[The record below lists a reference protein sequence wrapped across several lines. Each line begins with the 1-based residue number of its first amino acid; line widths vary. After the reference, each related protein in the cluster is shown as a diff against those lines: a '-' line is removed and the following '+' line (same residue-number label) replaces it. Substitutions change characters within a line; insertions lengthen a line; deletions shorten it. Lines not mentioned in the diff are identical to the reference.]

1 MHPIS
6 RPSALARGFFPDH
19 GLTATLTMTAPVR
32 GHVATAE
39 PTRSHEG
46 ALMNATR
53 QGNGNQDRSKERY
66 RTVHGPDASPRPRT
80 FRLASLR
87 VFWLIAA
94 LFAISPAGAVE
105 TKQSIKD
112 ALVKIYSTTS
122 APDYRRPWTNRS
134 PARTNGSGAVISG
147 NRIVTN
153 AHVVSYAMFVQVR
166 RNGQGRRY
174 KARVLDVVHDA
185 DLALLTVDEP
195 GFFDGIEPI
204 PFGELPPAQ
213 SDVLVYGFPK
223 GGDALSVTKG
233 VVSRIENSIY
243 LHSGLNLLA
252 GQVDAAINP
261 GNSGGPVIRDG
272 KLVGIVMQNAPRAQ
286 SQGYMVP
293 VNVVNRVFKDLD
305 DGVYQGFPALGV
317 RLQNLEN
324 PALRAEA
331 GLEKPGIGALVVDV
345 PETANAAGKLFAG
358 DVILEIEGN
367 VIGDDGKFAFRGDE
381 RTSWRMLVQQ
391 LQIGESVNITV
402 WRNRQRVSVSV
413 PLVHDLHANRRIPNL
428 RRNHKP
434 RFYIHAG
441 LVFAPVTANLLTE
454 FGANWRKAAPSQ
466 LVHLMKYDNEPS
478 EAVRE
483 WVVLQNVLPGD
494 ANVGYHSARYILID
508 SVNGTAVR
516 DLNHLVELIET
527 GTSPRVV
534 LATNRG
540 YQIVLDR
547 AQARREHQALLQRYR
562 IRTDRS
568 L

>member
-1 MHPIS
+1 
-6 RPSALARGFFPDH
+6 
-19 GLTATLTMTAPVR
+19 
-32 GHVATAE
+32 
-39 PTRSHEG
+39 
-46 ALMNATR
+46 MNATR
-53 QGNGNQDRSKERY
+53 QGHCTSSTSDTGHSGRVP
-66 RTVHGPDASPRPRT
+66 TLWPLGMLW
-80 FRLASLR
+80 LA
-87 VFWLIAA
+87 AA
-94 LFAISPAGAVE
+94 LLVVSPASAVE

-233 VVSRIENSIY
+233 VVSRIENSVY

-261 GNSGGPVIRDG
+261 GNSGGPVIRNG
-272 KLVGIVMQNAPRAQ
+272 KLVGIVMQSAPRAQ

-293 VNVVNRVFKDLD
+293 VNVVNRVFKDLG
-305 DGVYQGFPALGV
+305 DGTYQGFPSLGI

-331 GLEKPGIGALVVDV
+331 GLEQPGVGALVVDV
-345 PETANAAGKLFAG
+345 PDTANAAGKLFAG

-402 WRNRQRVSVSV
+402 WRDKQRVSVSV
-413 PLVHDLHANRRIPNL
+413 PLVHDLHANRRIPNI
-428 RRNHKP
+428 RRNLRP

-478 EAVRE
+478 AAVRE

-494 ANVGYHSARYILID
+494 ANVGYHSARYILIE
-508 SVNGTAVR
+508 SVDGTAVR
-516 DLNHLVELIET
+516 DLSHLVELIET
-527 GTSPRVV
+527 GTSERIV
-534 LATNRG
+534 LSTNRG

-547 AQARREHQALLQRYR
+547 NRARTEHQGLLKRYR